1 MNYLTIMNLD
11 IINKVSV
18 KNTSINIPQIN
29 EILQYAAQLSHI
41 IIEMYIIPMLEPTII
56 MAISTPPL

>member
-41 IIEMYIIPMLEPTII
+41 IIEIYIQNEL
-56 MAISTPPL
+56 SNNL